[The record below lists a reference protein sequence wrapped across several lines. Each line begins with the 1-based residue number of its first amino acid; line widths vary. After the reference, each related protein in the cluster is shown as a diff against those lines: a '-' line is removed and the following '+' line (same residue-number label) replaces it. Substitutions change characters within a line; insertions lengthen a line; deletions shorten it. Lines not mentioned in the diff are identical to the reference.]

1 MDTETENVSPETIA
15 AMNDGLRKC
24 LPNPLPYPHQATLTD
39 EIAALPEDKIRT
51 VLFLVREFNDFTEA
65 NDPHSEHDFG
75 EFDFEGQK
83 IFWKFDY
90 YDKDME
96 HFKENGTRVLMI
108 MFAHEY

>member
-1 MDTETENVSPETIA
+1 MPETEIA
-15 AMNDGLRKC
+15 SAAALAAKNDELRKC
-24 LPNPLPYPHQATLTD
+24 LPNPLPFPHRAILTD
-39 EIAALPEDKIRT
+39 KIAGLPEEKIQG
-51 VLFLVREFNDFTEA
+51 VLLMIREYNDFSES

-90 YDKDME
+90 YNKDME
-96 HFKENGTRVLMI
+96 HFEANGRRVLMV